1 MSQVIILVLQI
12 QQILSNMKYTVP
24 NITREKALTSVGSG
38 WSGLVNEAYDYIE
51 TRQNIKVVQVKE
63 KYGGLRIYTDAY
75 DAEADT
81 LLINLETRS
90 FTICE
95 VCGRDG
101 KLRGGSWYLTLCEEH
116 ANGKEAIKPF

>member
-1 MSQVIILVLQI
+1 
-12 QQILSNMKYTVP
+12 MKYTVP

-51 TRQNIKVVQVKE
+51 ARQNIKVVCVKE
-63 KYGGLRIYTDAY
+63 KFGGLRIYTDAY
-75 DAEADT
+75 DDEADK
-81 LLINLETRS
+81 LIMNLEKRS

-95 VCGRDG
+95 TCGEDG
-101 KLRGGSWYLTLCEEH
+101 KLRGGSWYQTLCEEH